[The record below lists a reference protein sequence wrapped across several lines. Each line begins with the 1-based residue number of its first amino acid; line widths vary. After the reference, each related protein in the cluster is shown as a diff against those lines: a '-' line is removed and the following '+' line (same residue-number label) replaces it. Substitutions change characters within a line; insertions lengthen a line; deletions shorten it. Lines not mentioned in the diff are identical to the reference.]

1 MHLDPKIQTGLI
13 AIIINVVFLFVI
25 FKLINIVDKKI
36 IEKIKR
42 QETNSP
48 LLRFVPIIMKIIKV
62 LLVFIAITGVLQT
75 QGYSI
80 SSIIAGFGIGGLAV
94 GMAAKDTLANI
105 FGSISILSD
114 HVYRIGDYVKIDGVE
129 GYVEDVSIRST
140 KIRDLDNFLTTVPNN
155 MAANAIVIN
164 VSKAYKR
171 LLKVTFGVTYSTS
184 TDSIHK
190 AQEILKEIATN
201 HKEIL
206 KNFTIAIHDLGES
219 SINIRFM
226 GYINTGSYFK
236 FLRVRGEFL
245 DEAISK
251 FRAANID
258 FAFPSRS
265 IYIESDN
272 SKVEN

>member
-1 MHLDPKIQTGLI
+1 M
-13 AIIINVVFLFVI
+13 FVI

-94 GMAAKDTLANI
+94 GMAAKDTLANV

>member
-94 GMAAKDTLANI
+94 GMAAKDTLANV

>member
-36 IEKIKR
+36 IEKIKG

-94 GMAAKDTLANI
+94 GMAAKDTLANV

-171 LLKVTFGVTYSTS
+171 LLKVTFGVTYSSS